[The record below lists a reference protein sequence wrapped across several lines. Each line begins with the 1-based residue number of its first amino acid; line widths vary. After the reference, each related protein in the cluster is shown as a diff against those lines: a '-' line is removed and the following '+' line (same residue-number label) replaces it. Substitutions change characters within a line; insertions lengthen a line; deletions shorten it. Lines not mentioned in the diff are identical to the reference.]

1 MNSRR
6 DANVRL
12 APGEITLQH
21 RHESP
26 IDPMSHRPTPT
37 AVTALTALTAVFAFA
52 HAAFG
57 QSVPGFTV
65 STYATVNDPIRLARG
80 TNGEL
85 YAGRDPLASGSSTP
99 QKVWRIGAGGAPV
112 VEIGNAPTP
121 DPDVVA
127 LDVNGTISGVPGSVI
142 VAGLVNQSLGRM
154 SAIHPDG
161 SVATLFEST
170 SWINVAAMRFDHAG
184 RLLFCG
190 VESDAVWVTTG
201 GEPTILAQTPGPN
214 PIWMTVGPDDSI
226 YVSDDVG
233 KVKRYASNGT
243 LLDPLVADFG
253 AFTAIDIA
261 PGGPFGTDLY
271 GLRRSDGALL
281 RVLPGGALQIVGTG
295 FPTGTAI
302 SDILFGA
309 CGELYVGIHSQDT
322 ILVVEGPSCACGA
335 VQGPDL
341 NGDGSVNA
349 SDLAVILGAWGTSD
363 CESDLNGD
371 GVVNALDLAVLLGA
385 WG

>member
-1 MNSRR
+1 
-6 DANVRL
+6 
-12 APGEITLQH
+12 
-21 RHESP
+21 
-26 IDPMSHRPTPT
+26 MSHPPSLT
-37 AVTALTALTAVFAFA
+37 AVTALAALLASAN
-52 HAAFG
+52 AASG
-57 QSVPGFTV
+57 QSVPGFSV
-65 STYATVNDPIRLARG
+65 STYATVADPIRLARG
-80 TNGEL
+80 MNGEL
-85 YAGRDPLASGSSTP
+85 YAGRDPAASGSSTP

-190 VESDAVWVTTG
+190 FESNAMWVTTG

-214 PIWMTVGPDDSI
+214 PLWMTVGPDDSI

-233 KVKRYASNGT
+233 ILKRYASNGT

-271 GLRRSDGALL
+271 GLRRSDGTLL
-281 RVLPGGALQIVGTG
+281 RVLPGGVLQSVGTG

-309 CGELYVGIHSQDT
+309 CGELYVGIQSQDK
-322 ILVVEGPSCACGA
+322 ILVVEGPSCACGV
-335 VQGPDL
+335 VQGADV
-341 NGDGSVNA
+341 NGDGAVNA
-349 SDLAVILGAWGTSD
+349 SDLATLLGAWGTND
-363 CESDLNGD
+363 CESDFNGD
-371 GVVNALDLAVLLGA
+371 GIVNALDLAVLLGA